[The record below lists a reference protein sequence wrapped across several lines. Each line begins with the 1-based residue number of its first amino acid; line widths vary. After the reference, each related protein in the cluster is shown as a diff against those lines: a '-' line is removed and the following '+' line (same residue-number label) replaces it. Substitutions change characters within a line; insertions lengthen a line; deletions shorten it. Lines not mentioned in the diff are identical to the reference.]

1 MIEKMF
7 LELDPRFPMILEAK
21 EKYIS
26 FNKTSFDSEDAA
38 MSELNKLITE
48 FKASRSYIPREFS
61 EYLDKYKNEIVRS
74 FTVTEV
80 SWRNATDSD
89 RYYARLSNGPMES
102 FNRKPKDYKR
112 NSRASLISIILET
125 AYSGLQEIIPQ

>member
-1 MIEKMF
+1 
-7 LELDPRFPMILEAK
+7 MILEAK

-26 FNKTSFDSEDAA
+26 FNKTSFDSEDAV

-48 FKASRSYIPREFS
+48 FKASRSYIPRKFS

-80 SWRNATDSD
+80 SRRNATDSD
-89 RYYARLSNGPMES
+89 RYYARLSNCLL
-102 FNRKPKDYKR
+102 YT
-112 NSRASLISIILET
+112 SRCV
-125 AYSGLQEIIPQ
+125 